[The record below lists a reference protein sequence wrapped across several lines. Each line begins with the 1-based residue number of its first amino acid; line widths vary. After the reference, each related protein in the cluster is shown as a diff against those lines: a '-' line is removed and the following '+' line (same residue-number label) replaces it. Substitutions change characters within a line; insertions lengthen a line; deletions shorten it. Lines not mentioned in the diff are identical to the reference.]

1 MQEVDKL
8 YGPLEWRLP
17 EAHAIY
23 WASVGLGKV
32 STKDVL
38 LLRRAIYQPLQ
49 LAVFRGRV
57 VRLPADGLIETG
69 PDLDKVRLAN
79 DGYEKMIAEEQ
90 TRKDAIQRAHR
101 NFLRE
106 AIYLLYTYHR
116 LGEANYWFNYL
127 RAKYPDGVPP
137 NLTLEEYAFEKLIG
151 NLDTLSYDKTKA
163 IIEGLIFQSY
173 RSLAVGEED
182 RANGT
187 MGMARQLWQYYRDKT
202 AGFEKRV
209 GLPPFEARK
218 ASVVDLILKGESPLA
233 PELIPVLRSRLGLP
247 APVAASTNTPP
258 KKP

>member
-1 MQEVDKL
+1 
-8 YGPLEWRLP
+8 
-17 EAHAIY
+17 
-23 WASVGLGKV
+23 
-32 STKDVL
+32 
-38 LLRRAIYQPLQ
+38 
-49 LAVFRGRV
+49 
-57 VRLPADGLIETG
+57 
-69 PDLDKVRLAN
+69 
-79 DGYEKMIAEEQ
+79 MIAEEQ

-209 GLPPFEARK
+209 GLPPFEAMK

-258 KKP
+258 TKP